1 VYIGNV
7 PGHKWENTYC
17 HKCDKLLI
25 KRFVLEII
33 ENKIEQGECP
43 ECGALIPGKFR
54 NNGTV

>member
-1 VYIGNV
+1 MYIGNV

-25 KRFVLEII
+25 KRFVFEII
-33 ENKIEQGECP
+33 ENKIEQGKCP
-43 ECGALIPGKFR
+43 ECGALIPGKFW